1 MAYFAALVV
10 DGALA
15 GALYAPLALSFVVV
29 YRASRIVNFAV
40 GEWVMLAARFV
51 TFGLYALGLG
61 LPGALLAAGID
72 LHRHFAL
79 TWALAGIVAVLAGT
93 LWTIVAGGGLG
104 IVLVGLRVFPI
115 VIVGGLDSIAGAIV
129 GALIVGVVESL
140 AAGYVDPLLGG

>member
-61 LPGALLAAGID
+61 LPGALLAAG
-72 LHRHFAL
+72 
-79 TWALAGIVAVLAGT
+79 
-93 LWTIVAGGGLG
+93 
-104 IVLVGLRVFPI
+104 VGM
-115 VIVGGLDSIAGAIV
+115 AA
-129 GALIVGVVESL
+129 VGVAFTSVMPSASKRPDGSVMANVAIKEPS
-140 AAGYVDPLLGG
+140 AMFGR